1 LQFNVEL
8 DWLLQDMFLGTMDT
22 SPDTIDWALSEL
34 LRHPEVMKKAKEEL
48 DTIVGVHRPVEE
60 FDIPKLSYLSMVIKE
75 SFRLH
80 QIVPFVFRHTN
91 EDVALAGYNIP
102 RGADVMVCVWAMGR
116 DKTLWKNAEEF
127 IPERFENSGIDV
139 RGHNFS
145 LLPFGSGRRICPGMS
160 FALLLVPL
168 VLAQLVHCFDWEL
181 PDGVSPSE
189 LDMKEKY
196 GFTMPRA
203 VHLHATPVYR
213 LVGN

>member
-1 LQFNVEL
+1 
-8 DWLLQDMFLGTMDT
+8 MFLGTMDT

-34 LRHPEVMKKAKEEL
+34 LRHPEVMKKAKKEL
-48 DTIVGVHRPVEE
+48 DNVVGMHRPVEE
-60 FDIPKLSYLSMVIKE
+60 SDIPKLSYLSMVIKE

-80 QIVPFVFRHTN
+80 QIAAFVFRHTK

-102 RGADVMVCVWAMGR
+102 GGADVMVCVWAMGR
-116 DKTLWKNAEEF
+116 DKNLWKNAEEF

-139 RGHNFS
+139 RGHDFS
-145 LLPFGSGRRICPGMS
+145 LLPFGSGRRNCPGMS
-160 FALLLVPL
+160 FALLMVPL
-168 VLAQLVHCFDWEL
+168 VLAQLVHCFDWKL
-181 PDGVSPSE
+181 PDGVSPLE

-196 GFTMPRA
+196 GFSMPRA